1 VSVPI
6 RKWIRRALIGTV
18 GLFVSLVLVLV
29 FVLGTERG
37 TRWVFDQATAIVSA
51 EIIFGNINGTLLTA
65 VEMRSIRYADGERTV
80 IVSDLLVNIDW
91 TATEFS
97 MLAIE
102 RLSIREISLTSSPV
116 EPRPAQ
122 PLQLDM
128 PELPIGI
135 RVGQLRL
142 NALDLD
148 GTRITAI
155 VLSDFMAQGQ
165 AISLGDATASMDEL
179 LVLLRDVS
187 AEIKGDVPVGA
198 RFDWRM
204 AGSNWSGTGDLSGS
218 LANLEI
224 RHDLAGDYPLATR
237 GSVELLNRVNPVFD
251 LINEFVQISYEE
263 WSASEG
269 HVRVTGTTDNYRLSF
284 SSSITNEDAVTA
296 DIIGAASGSLQGLTE
311 LDVSAESDIATLR
324 AVGNI
329 GWSPTL
335 SADLTLT
342 SNGIDPSKFVA
353 VPAGVLNTELRLR
366 ATSAEDFV
374 VDIISLSG
382 PWNGQPT
389 EAFGQLSR
397 RDTRWLCKKCRVA
410 VGDNRVNVNGEI
422 KGRSIYAD
430 FGVDAP
436 SLENLWPTLAGSLSG
451 NGRLRGTL
459 RLPIL
464 SGRLTGKQLVFDDW
478 SLGYLSVESSD
489 STAQDLD
496 VTVEFRESTFNE
508 TTLGAG
514 QLDIAGVLDDA
525 QLMLAWHLDDY
536 AAAANVNIAIDNEV
550 VSGLINTASLTEP
563 VSGTWSLDA
572 PTHFTIGP
580 ESQMLA
586 AGSWSNDA
594 AELRHERVERQ
605 QDMFSVIASLSN
617 APLGVLNALLP
628 DNVQLMGQV
637 NATVDLQYGVDGWN
651 GNFDWRQR
659 DTEVRIIASE
669 DDRFDGEFQEV
680 HASVWLSNSAPKI
693 KASLKSGQSME
704 AILEASLDELSSDA
718 KLQARLQFSG
728 DSWEWV
734 PRLFPKIDDFT
745 GSINADVRASGVLHS
760 PDLQGEVSWANG
772 TLAVPDLNLPLKEI
786 ELTMTGSNAG
796 DVTVSGAA
804 RSGEGVLRV
813 NGRLENVVS
822 ALPSFKIKVSGNQA
836 TLLNWEDYLLVAS
849 PDLEFSGDTSG
860 VHVTGSVAMDK
871 AEINVRGLPE
881 GAVAPSDDV
890 VVVGRE
896 NDTPR
901 KTRVTGAVDILL
913 SDDIHLKAFGLDT
926 NLEGQLGFMVAEGR
940 EPRGVGELR
949 LVDGVFEAYGQKLEV
964 ETGTMTFTGPLD
976 DPLIEVRAIRKI
988 ERISGSVVAGINL
1001 SGRAQEIQTSLFS
1014 DPSMSQADILSY
1026 LVIGR
1031 PLEEATAAEGT
1042 NLSSSAYSLGLRQA
1056 AVIVGQI
1063 GQSVGLDELSV
1074 GGSNQNTTELIAG
1087 KQVSS
1092 KVYARYAYGVF
1103 SQVGT
1108 LLIRYKLTDSFSIEI
1123 GAGESQSMDI
1133 LYTVEKE

>member
-1 VSVPI
+1 MSAPI

-37 TRWVFDQATAIVSA
+37 TRWVLDQATAIVPA
-51 EIIFGNINGTLLTA
+51 EIIFGNINGTLLTT

-116 EPRPAQ
+116 EPRPGQ

-128 PELPIGI
+128 PELPVGI

-155 VLSDFMAQGQ
+155 VLSDFTAQGK

-179 LVLLRDVS
+179 LVLLRGVS
-187 AEIKGDVPVGA
+187 AEINGDVPVGA
-198 RFDWRM
+198 QFDWRM

-218 LANLEI
+218 LANLQI

-251 LINEFVQISYEE
+251 LINEFAKISYEE

-269 HVRVTGTTDNYRLSF
+269 HVRVMGTTDNYRLSF
-284 SSSITNEDAVTA
+284 SSSITNEAAVTA
-296 DIIGAASGSLQGLTE
+296 DIAGDATGSLHGLTE

-422 KGRSIYAD
+422 NGRSIYAD

-436 SLENLWPTLAGSLSG
+436 SLENFWPTLAGSLSG

-464 SGRLTGKQLVFDDW
+464 SGRLTGQQLVFDDW

-496 VTVEFRESTFNE
+496 VTVVFRESAFNE
-508 TTLGAG
+508 TSLGAG

-525 QLMLAWHLDDY
+525 QLRLDWHLDDY
-536 AAAANVNIAIDNEV
+536 AAAANVNLAIDNEV

-580 ESQMLA
+580 ESQTLA

-594 AELRHERVERQ
+594 AELRHEHVELQ
-605 QDMFSVIASLSN
+605 KDMFSVAASLSN
-617 APLGVLNALLP
+617 TPLGILNVFLP
-628 DNVQLMGQV
+628 DKVQLMGQV

-669 DDRFDGEFQEV
+669 DDRFNGEFQEV
-680 HASVWLSNSAPKI
+680 HASVWLSNSALKV

-704 AILEASLDELSSDA
+704 AILEASLGELSSDA
-718 KLQARLQFSG
+718 MLQARLQFSG

-734 PRLFPKIDDFT
+734 PRLFPKIDDFA
-745 GSINADVRASGVLHS
+745 GSINADVQASGVLHS

-786 ELTMTGSNAG
+786 EFTMTGSNAG
-796 DVTVSGAA
+796 DMTVVGAA

-822 ALPSFKIKVSGNQA
+822 ASPSFNIKVSGNQA

-860 VHVTGSVAMDK
+860 VHVAGSVAMDK

-896 NDTPR
+896 SDTLR
-901 KTRVTGAVDILL
+901 KTRVTGEVDILL

-926 NLEGQLGFMVAEGR
+926 NLEGQLAFIVAEGR

-988 ERISGSVVAGINL
+988 ESTSGTVVAGINL

-1014 DPSMSQADILSY
+1014 DPSMAQADIFSY

-1031 PLEEATAAEGT
+1031 PLEEATAADGS

-1103 SQVGT
+1103 SQVGK

>member
-1 VSVPI
+1 
-6 RKWIRRALIGTV
+6 
-18 GLFVSLVLVLV
+18 
-29 FVLGTERG
+29 
-37 TRWVFDQATAIVSA
+37 
-51 EIIFGNINGTLLTA
+51 
-65 VEMRSIRYADGERTV
+65 M
-80 IVSDLLVNIDW
+80 
-91 TATEFS
+91 
-97 MLAIE
+97 
-102 RLSIREISLTSSPV
+102 
-116 EPRPAQ
+116 
-122 PLQLDM
+122 
-128 PELPIGI
+128 
-135 RVGQLRL
+135 
-142 NALDLD
+142 
-148 GTRITAI
+148 
-155 VLSDFMAQGQ
+155 
-165 AISLGDATASMDEL
+165 
-179 LVLLRDVS
+179 
-187 AEIKGDVPVGA
+187 
-198 RFDWRM
+198 
-204 AGSNWSGTGDLSGS
+204 
-218 LANLEI
+218 
-224 RHDLAGDYPLATR
+224 
-237 GSVELLNRVNPVFD
+237 
-251 LINEFVQISYEE
+251 
-263 WSASEG
+263 
-269 HVRVTGTTDNYRLSF
+269 
-284 SSSITNEDAVTA
+284 
-296 DIIGAASGSLQGLTE
+296 
-311 LDVSAESDIATLR
+311 
-324 AVGNI
+324 
-329 GWSPTL
+329 
-335 SADLTLT
+335 
-342 SNGIDPSKFVA
+342 
-353 VPAGVLNTELRLR
+353 
-366 ATSAEDFV
+366 
-374 VDIISLSG
+374 
-382 PWNGQPT
+382 
-389 EAFGQLSR
+389 
-397 RDTRWLCKKCRVA
+397 
-410 VGDNRVNVNGEI
+410 
-422 KGRSIYAD
+422 
-430 FGVDAP
+430 
-436 SLENLWPTLAGSLSG
+436 
-451 NGRLRGTL
+451 
-459 RLPIL
+459 
-464 SGRLTGKQLVFDDW
+464 
-478 SLGYLSVESSD
+478 
-489 STAQDLD
+489 
-496 VTVEFRESTFNE
+496 
-508 TTLGAG
+508 
-514 QLDIAGVLDDA
+514 
-525 QLMLAWHLDDY
+525 
-536 AAAANVNIAIDNEV
+536 NVNIAIDNEV

-586 AGSWSNDA
+586 AGSWSNDT

-605 QDMFSVIASLSN
+605 QDMFSVAASLSN
-617 APLGVLNALLP
+617 VPLGVLNGFLP
-628 DNVQLMGQV
+628 DKVQLMGRV
-637 NATVDLQYGVDGWN
+637 NATVDLQHGVDGWN
-651 GNFDWRQR
+651 GNIDWRQR
-659 DTEVRIIASE
+659 DTAVRITASE

-693 KASLKSGQSME
+693 KASLKSGQSVE

-718 KLQARLQFSG
+718 KLQARFQFSG

-734 PRLFPKIDDFT
+734 PRLFPKIDDFA
-745 GSINADVRASGVLHS
+745 GSINADVQASGVLHS
-760 PDLQGEVSWANG
+760 PDLQGEVSWADG

-796 DVTVSGAA
+796 DMTVSGAA

-822 ALPSFKIKVSGNQA
+822 ASPSFNIKVSGNQA

-849 PDLEFSGDTSG
+849 PDLEFSGDTRG
-860 VHVTGSVAMDK
+860 VHVTGNVAMDK

-896 NDTPR
+896 SDTPR
-901 KTRVTGAVDILL
+901 KTRVTGEVDILL

-926 NLEGQLGFMVAEGR
+926 NLEGQLGFIVAEGR

-988 ERISGSVVAGINL
+988 ESISGSVVAGINL

-1031 PLEEATAAEGT
+1031 PLEEATAADGS